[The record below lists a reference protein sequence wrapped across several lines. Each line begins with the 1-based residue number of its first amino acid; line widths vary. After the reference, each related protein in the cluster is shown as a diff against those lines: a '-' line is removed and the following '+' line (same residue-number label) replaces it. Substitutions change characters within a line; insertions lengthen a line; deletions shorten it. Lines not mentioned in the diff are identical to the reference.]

1 MVPGLFSVL
10 VPGRRFSLPLINAIN
25 ARGVVVVVVVVV
37 VGDGFDIEIE
47 K

>member
-25 ARGVVVVVVVVV
+25 ARVVVVVVVVV